1 MRRGA
6 TGWGGMSRGGTGQ
19 AGACVS
25 RGLQTG
31 VPLVAAPAA
40 AFPVM
45 VRFQLGWRARA
56 GCALAWDVLRARESA
71 VDIGVCVSRGLQ
83 TGGQLVAAPAAAF
96 PVMVRFQLG
105 WRVMAGC
112 AVAWDVLRARESA
125 VDIGGGVS
133 RGLQTV
139 VPLVAAHAP
148 AFLVMVRL
156 PVDGLPGASLSDRE
170 REMGWRGS
178 PRLGF
183 PEGPESNN
191 ISLLQYW
198 RSPDFGASGL

>member
-1 MRRGA
+1 M
-6 TGWGGMSRGGTGQ
+6 
-19 AGACVS
+19 
-25 RGLQTG
+25 
-31 VPLVAAPAA
+31 
-40 AFPVM
+40 
-45 VRFQLGWRARA
+45 
-56 GCALAWDVLRARESA
+56 AWDVLRARESA
-71 VDIGVCVSRGLQ
+71 VDVGVCVSRGLQ
-83 TGGQLVAAPAAAF
+83 TGGPLVAAPAAAF

-156 PVDGLPGASLSDRE
+156 PVDGLPGASLSDR
-170 REMGWRGS
+170 RKRDGLARKSTIG
-178 PRLGF
+178 
-183 PEGPESNN
+183 
-191 ISLLQYW
+191 ISG
-198 RSPDFGASGL
+198 RS